1 MAHGHVLVVE
11 DDDAVRL
18 LLIEY
23 LKEHPGLRVDGAR
36 DGAEALHCVS
46 THPYNVVVLDV
57 MMPFMTGIDFLD
69 SLQALSSD
77 PSVRSLEQMPAII
90 VVTSASPEQIPNRR
104 LEERFPTMVRGIL
117 RKPLETEQL
126 WRWIERWL

>member
-1 MAHGHVLVVE
+1 
-11 DDDAVRL
+11 
-18 LLIEY
+18 
-23 LKEHPGLRVDGAR
+23 
-36 DGAEALHCVS
+36 
-46 THPYNVVVLDV
+46 
-57 MMPFMTGIDFLD
+57 DFLD

-126 WRWIERWL
+126 WSWIERWL

>member
-36 DGAEALHCVS
+36 DGAEALHRVS
-46 THPYNVVVLDV
+46 THPYNAVVLDV

-77 PSVRSLEQMPAII
+77 PSVRSLEQMPAIV
-90 VVTSASPEQIPNRR
+90 VVTSASPEQIPNRH
-104 LEERFPTMVRGIL
+104 LEERFPSMVRAIL

-126 WRWIERWL
+126 WRCIERWL